1 MPRPRANPSPKKKT
15 LLLRR
20 RGSAAPDHG
29 SLHNLL
35 ALGLGISLT
44 LQGRVGERSTPPCV
58 GKNVCPLHGE
68 HGEGETDKTGD
79 TTGAF
84 AIFLTSK

>member
-1 MPRPRANPSPKKKT
+1 M
-15 LLLRR
+15 
-20 RGSAAPDHG
+20 APDHG
-29 SLHNLL
+29 SSHNLL
-35 ALGLGISLT
+35 ALGLGISL
-44 LQGRVGERSTPPCV
+44 GRVATPPCV

-84 AIFLTSK
+84 AYVTVTTVTGHLTS